1 MNRAREGHTYV
12 HILGV
17 AQGST
22 GEAGN
27 DANKAY
33 GVDSAS
39 VAQHDEDGHEEVE
52 PMMCCCVYRAG

>member
-52 PMMCCCVYRAG
+52 PMMG